1 MAEKNDTGK
10 GQPFSRRV
18 LLAGGALA
26 AISAGCGGVL
36 PAAAPRGPSG
46 RRRIRDL
53 GIRIGSMSPGPF
65 NAITDV
71 PGVRVGHV
79 TRIEGEGPLVPG
91 RGPIRT
97 GVTVIMPGDDVWRDN
112 VPAARFTLNGNGE
125 LTGVATV
132 DRHGLLE
139 TPIFLTD
146 TSNIGRVMDGAL
158 GWMLDTYPEIG
169 DTAPVPTPIVGE
181 TWAAFL
187 HDAEGRHLTEEHVRE
202 AISKARSGPVE
213 EGAVGGGTG
222 MTCYEFKGGIGTAS
236 RKLPA
241 DMGNHTLGVLVQANH
256 GRRTQLRIDGV
267 PVGREIPED
276 MLFEG
281 RKTKSILIIGATDAP
296 MTPMQLGRLAKRMAL
311 GLGRTGAVS
320 MSGSGD
326 LLLFFSTGAR
336 VRRGATL
343 TAAPVWNDE
352 HINTAFEAAVEC
364 TEEAVLNALAMARTT
379 TGIHGNTA
387 YALPLERLPEIMRKY
402 GRPVVAP

>member
-1 MAEKNDTGK
+1 MAVKSDPGRV
-10 GQPFSRRV
+10 SRRA

-26 AISAGCGGVL
+26 AISAGCSVVPVESPRAP
-36 PAAAPRGPSG
+36 PA

-53 GIRIGSMSPGPF
+53 GIGIGSLTPGRW

-97 GVTVIMPGDDVWRDN
+97 GVTVILPGDDVWRDN
-112 VPAARFTLNGNGE
+112 IPAARFTLNGNGE
-125 LTGVATV
+125 LTGVSTI

-158 GWMLDTYPEIG
+158 AWMLDRYPEIG
-169 DTAPVPTPIVGE
+169 DSAPVPTPIVGE

-202 AISKARSGPVE
+202 AISAARSGPVE

-222 MTCYEFKGGIGTAS
+222 MLCYEFKGGIGTAS
-236 RKLPA
+236 RRLPA
-241 DMGNHTLGVLVQANH
+241 AMGNYTLGVLVQTNH
-256 GRRTQLRIDGV
+256 GRRAQLRIDGV
-267 PVGREIPED
+267 PVGREITEGMPY
-276 MLFEG
+276 EG
-281 RKTKSILIIGATDAP
+281 RKSKSILIIGATDAP
-296 MTPMQLGRLAKRMAL
+296 MTPVQLGRLAKRMAL
-311 GLGRTGAVS
+311 GLARTGAVS
-320 MSGSGD
+320 MHGSGD
-326 LLLFFSTGAR
+326 LLLFFSTGVR
-336 VRRGATL
+336 VRRGAVSMDV
-343 TAAPVWNDE
+343 PVWNDE
-352 HINTAFEAAVEC
+352 HISVAHEAAVEA
-364 TEEAVLNALAMARTT
+364 TEEAILNALAMARTM

-387 YALPLERLPEIMRKY
+387 HALPLDRLPDIMRKY
-402 GRPVVAP
+402 GRPIPGR